1 MSKTQKCAMDFTIY
15 LFDGWK
21 FGIVFS
27 CGMYSAAPRGCRYD
41 HNKTKKHFLRYGTV
55 TSNLLHF
62 CSSLLSQGLVI
73 DVTLPPIMELDDS
86 KPLFLAKESLL

>member
-1 MSKTQKCAMDFTIY
+1 MQWTLLSTCLMDGNLALYFLVGCTLLFQGLTI
-15 LFDGWK
+15 
-21 FGIVFS
+21 
-27 CGMYSAAPRGCRYD
+27 YD

-62 CSSLLSQGLVI
+62 CSSLPSHGLVI

-86 KPLFLAKESLL
+86 KPLVSNQKVSTVG